1 MVGLFSESDKDE
13 IRQSFKLLHDTFG
26 REVFI
31 YKDAKKII
39 VSSDSTFNSV
49 YGLANNGTQSVEY
62 EPVQQSIKA
71 RIIYG
76 KQQNESNFPGTSVNA
91 ELSEGEV
98 KITVTKE
105 DYNNFVKDAK
115 RAEIDGE
122 KFIFISD
129 PRPQGMFGPDYYSF
143 MLRRAQ

>member
-13 IRQSFKLLHDTFG
+13 IRNSFRLLHDTFG

-49 YGLANNGTQSVEY
+49 YGLANNGVQSIEY

-71 RIIYG
+71 RI
-76 KQQNESNFPGTSVNA
+76 V
-91 ELSEGEV
+91 
-98 KITVTKE
+98 
-105 DYNNFVKDAK
+105 
-115 RAEIDGE
+115 
-122 KFIFISD
+122 
-129 PRPQGMFGPDYYSF
+129 
-143 MLRRAQ
+143 

>member
-13 IRQSFKLLHDTFG
+13 IRNSFRLLHDTFG

-49 YGLANNGTQSVEY
+49 YGLANNGVQSIEY

-71 RIIYG
+71 RIVYS
-76 KQQNESNFPGTSVNA
+76 KQQNDTKFPGTSVGA

-98 KITVTKE
+98 RITVTKD
-105 DYNNFVKDAK
+105 DYNSFVKGAK
-115 RAEIDGE
+115 RAEVDGE
-122 KFIFISD
+122 KFIFASD

-143 MLRRAQ
+143 VLRRAQ

>member
-1 MVGLFSESDKDE
+1 MEGLFSESDKDE
-13 IRQSFKLLHDTFG
+13 IRQSFRLLHDTFG

-49 YGLANNGTQSVEY
+49 YGLANNGTQTIQY
-62 EPVQQSIKA
+62 EPVQRSIKA

-76 KQQNESNFPGTSVNA
+76 KQQNETNFPGTSVGA
-91 ELSEGEV
+91 ELSEGQV
-98 KITVTKE
+98 RITVTKE
-105 DYNNFVKDAK
+105 DYDNFVKGAK
-115 RAEIDGE
+115 RAEVDGE
-122 KFIFISD
+122 KFIFDSD

-143 MLRRAQ
+143 VLRRAQ

>member
-13 IRQSFKLLHDTFG
+13 IRNSFRLLHDTFG

-49 YGLANNGTQSVEY
+49 YGLANNGVQSIEY

-71 RIIYG
+71 RIVYS
-76 KQQNESNFPGTSVNA
+76 KQQNETNFPGTSVGA

-98 KITVTKE
+98 RITVTKD
-105 DYNNFVKDAK
+105 DYNSFVKGAK
-115 RAEIDGE
+115 RAEVDGE
-122 KFIFISD
+122 KFIFASD

-143 MLRRAQ
+143 VLRRAQ